1 MPRTATDANIT
12 TRAARDRLAVRHEPY
27 WRSIDAGAALGY
39 RRGQTAGVWMARLA
53 KPGGGYAKVALGR
66 ADDSLAADGAE
77 VFDFRAAVKLAQDW
91 IARQHRVAAGLE
103 CAAPRAPYTVRE
115 AVADYLADYTARG
128 GKARRYVEGTF
139 DAHVLPALGGR
150 PVASLG
156 TADLSAWHRAL
167 AEAPARLRSK
177 ASATERRV
185 REVAA
190 DDTEGRRARR
200 STANGVLTLLKAAL
214 NHAFRMGRAADDTAW
229 RRVRPFQKVSAA
241 RVCYL
246 TDDEAR
252 RLASACPPDLR
263 ALVTAALLTGARYN
277 ELASLRAADFDDA
290 NGTVHIAESKG
301 GKARHVALTD
311 EGRDFFRQATVGRT
325 ADAVLLPRADGR
337 RWNKSEQFRPMREA
351 CAAARIAPAASF
363 HILRHTYASRLA
375 MRGVPIA
382 VIAAQLGH
390 ADLRITTRHYAHLAP
405 SYVAD
410 TVRAAFGN
418 LDLAPLPG
426 GVTNVVPARLEAPP
440 RRPPPPRSPGRVSGT
455 EDAPFSAGATRT
467 GRGVG

>member
-39 RRGQTAGVWMARLA
+39 RRGATAGVWVVRLA
-53 KPGGGYAKVALGR
+53 KPGGGYGKATLGR
-66 ADDSLAADGAE
+66 ADDSLAANGAE
-77 VFDFRAAVKLAQDW
+77 VFDYRAAVKLAQDW
-91 IARQHRVAAGLE
+91 IARQHRITAGLE
-103 CAAPRAPYTVRE
+103 TEAQPRTPYTVRE
-115 AVADYLADYTARG
+115 AVADYLADYTTRG

-139 DAHVLPALGGR
+139 EAHVLPALGGR
-150 PVASLG
+150 PAASLS
-156 TADLSAWHRAL
+156 TADLSEWHRAL

-177 ASATERRV
+177 ALATERRV
-185 REVAA
+185 REVAE
-190 DDTEGRRARR
+190 DDAEGRRARR

-214 NHAFRMGRAADDTAW
+214 NHAFRMGRVADDTTW

-241 RVCYL
+241 RVRHL
-246 TDDEAR
+246 NDDEAR
-252 RLASACPPDLR
+252 RLANACPPDLR
-263 ALVTAALLTGARYN
+263 ALVTAALLTGARYS
-277 ELASLRAADFDDA
+277 ELASLRVADLDDA

-311 EGRDFFRQATVGRT
+311 EGREFFRRAALGRA

-351 CAAARIAPAASF
+351 CAAAGIAPAASF

-410 TVRAAFGN
+410 TIRATFGT
-418 LDLAPLPG
+418 LDLGSLSGSVVELRRNTG
-426 GVTNVVPARLEAPP
+426 GVVT
-440 RRPPPPRSPGRVSGT
+440 SIK
-455 EDAPFSAGATRT
+455 
-467 GRGVG
+467 